1 MAGGREIARQAM
13 QFDRRTFTLAT
24 LGAAATLARP
34 AILRAAEPLTMGYV
48 PANAIHWI
56 GSVLIEKGFLKEQGF
71 EVQPAVF
78 QSAPQAIQL
87 LISGGYQV
95 ASAQPEPVVAAI
107 ERGAAIGAF
116 TAPANTPDWT
126 LNAQPE
132 IKRLADL
139 KGKTIGISALNS
151 SEVWLTNA
159 LLEKAGLRKGD
170 WNYITSGTSPLKVTA
185 LEKGAIAAA
194 ILFQPTAELARRQ
207 GFPPIASY
215 AGLRKY
221 PSILY
226 SMSRDWAGKNEAG
239 PRVSR
244 AFAKGHEW
252 LWDPGNKAEAIA
264 ILAKYTKREPDICE
278 AVYRQYFVTDKLY
291 SNHGE
296 IDMAGFTQALADMA
310 TDTDIIKGPAP
321 PASKFVLEK
330 NLGGIIA

>member
-1 MAGGREIARQAM
+1 
-13 QFDRRTFTLAT
+13 
-24 LGAAATLARP
+24 
-34 AILRAAEPLTMGYV
+34 MGYV

-71 EVQPAVF
+71 EATPAVF
-78 QSAPQAIQL
+78 QSAPQAIQQ

-95 ASAQPEPVVAAI
+95 ASAQPEPLVAAV

-132 IKRLADL
+132 IKSLADL

-159 LLEKAGLRKGD
+159 LLEKAGLRKGEVS
-170 WNYITSGTSPLKVTA
+170 YITSGTSPLKVTA

-194 ILFQPTAELARRQ
+194 ILFQPTAELARRH
-207 GFPPIASY
+207 GFPVIAKY

-244 AFAKGHEW
+244 AFTKGQEW
-252 LWDPGNKAEAIA
+252 LWDPDNKAEAIA
-264 ILAKYTKREPDICE
+264 ILSKYTRREPEICMAIYQE
-278 AVYRQYFVTDKLY
+278 YFITDKLY
-291 SNHGE
+291 SKRGE

-310 TDTDIIKGPAP
+310 TDTDIIKGAAP
-321 PASKFVLEK
+321 PATKFVLEAK
-330 NLGGIIA
+330 LGGIVG